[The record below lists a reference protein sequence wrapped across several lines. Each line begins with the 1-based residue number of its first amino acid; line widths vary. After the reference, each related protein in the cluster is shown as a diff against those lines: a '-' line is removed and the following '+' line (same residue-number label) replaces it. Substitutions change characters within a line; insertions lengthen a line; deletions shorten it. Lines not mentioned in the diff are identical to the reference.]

1 MLYFNGEAIEDDDDD
16 YDEEGEEAD
25 EEGEEGD
32 EETIQ
37 TMTQRRIKIQ
47 QHVSS
52 SEAGC
57 MWPWG

>member
-1 MLYFNGEAIEDDDDD
+1 MLYFTGEAIEDDDDE

-25 EEGEEGD
+25 EEGEEEGD

-47 QHVSS
+47 QRVSS

-57 MWPWG
+57 MWP

>member
-1 MLYFNGEAIEDDDDD
+1 MLYLNGEAIEDDDDD

-25 EEGEEGD
+25 EEGEEEGD

-47 QHVSS
+47 RSASS

-57 MWPWG
+57 MWP